1 MTRGQ
6 HAQTLIIN
14 IYLIFR
20 RRSKSHA
27 SSLHS
32 YCVSGRG
39 GVAGGEGQFYDDL
52 YLSGH
57 LGSAPHRTLN
67 QYSRHNTFYRPHQV
81 SRRGGICYLGD
92 NLLSSPTHN
101 NSIYH
106 KPFIGNPL
114 RILLVEPLKLK
125 TRYNILSFSTICR
138 ENRF

>member
-14 IYLIFR
+14 ISCFFR

-81 SRRGGICYLGD
+81 SRGGEGGICYLGD
-92 NLLSSPTHN
+92 NLLSPPTHN

-114 RILLVEPLKLK
+114 RILLSLINLKLE
-125 TRYNILSFSTICR
+125 TISL
-138 ENRF
+138 